1 MAEPLNVV
9 DAVVELLNANLHV
22 VKEDGSLAKISVSRE
37 WLSQEAL
44 QNVDGQITVGLA
56 ECVDNKIELS
66 GRLRRRVYNLRVNV
80 WSRDSGIR
88 QKMVEEVNR
97 VVRQNRNNPGGGLAY
112 LDVVG
117 FRDVDR
123 LDVKPLIYRTEFTL
137 KSWVLEDIGAGK
149 RMPETYGA
157 HECRVYF
164 VEESP
169 MDRRPPTQ
177 R

>member
-66 GRLRRRVYNLRVNV
+66 GRLRRRVYTLLVNV

-137 KSWVLEDIGAGK
+137 KSWVLEDIGA
-149 RMPETYGA
+149 
-157 HECRVYF
+157 
-164 VEESP
+164 
-169 MDRRPPTQ
+169 
-177 R
+177 